1 MDELTP
7 PRDGT
12 SGADGGV
19 AYFVDRQPRAADF
32 EHAVIAGLR
41 AARKEIPAKFFYD
54 DEGSHIFNRICG
66 TEEYYV
72 TRTEIG
78 LLSDRSDDI
87 RRLAGPGTVVIE
99 YGCGSAAKIN
109 LLLDALKDPAEYAA
123 IDISPEHLRFVVEDI
138 SARHP
143 GLRVGGIC
151 ADFTG
156 GFELPSEVGGGG
168 TKLGFFPGSTIGN
181 QTPEEA
187 RGFLRRVRENVGD
200 GGALLIGVDL
210 KKDAGRLNRAYND
223 EAGHTADFNLNLLR
237 RIERELDSEVN
248 VDGFEHHAFYNEGEG
263 RIEMHLRAK
272 SAQRIRIGGETF
284 RFSEG
289 ETIHTEN
296 SYKYTIGEF
305 ARLAAGA
312 GFAVGA
318 TWTDAEDLFSIHFLK
333 AA

>member
-7 PRDGT
+7 PRDGA

-19 AYFVDRQPRAADF
+19 AYFVDRQPRVADF

-41 AARKEIPAKFFYD
+41 AEQKEIPAKFFYD
-54 DEGSHIFNRICG
+54 DEGSHIFNRICE

-78 LLSDRSDDI
+78 LLSDRRDDI
-87 RRLAGPGTVVIE
+87 RRLAGPGAVVIE

-156 GFELPSEVGGGG
+156 GFELPSEVAGDG

-210 KKDAGRLNRAYND
+210 KKDTGRLNRAYND
-223 EAGHTADFNLNLLR
+223 AAGHTADFNLNLLR

-284 RFSEG
+284 RFSGG

-296 SYKYTIGEF
+296 SYKYTVGEF
-305 ARLAAGA
+305 GELAARA

-318 TWTDAEDLFSIHFLK
+318 AWTDANDLFSIHFLK

>member
-7 PRDGT
+7 PGDGG
-12 SGADGGV
+12 SGGDSGV
-19 AYFVDRQPRAADF
+19 AYFVDRQPQVADF

-41 AARKEIPAKFFYD
+41 SARKEIPAKFFYD
-54 DEGSHIFNRICG
+54 EEGSHIFNRICG
-66 TEEYYV
+66 TQEYYV

-78 LLSDRSDDI
+78 LLSDRRDDI
-87 RRLAGPGTVVIE
+87 RRLAGPGAVVIE

-109 LLLDALKDPAEYAA
+109 LLLDALEDPAEYAA

-156 GFELPSEVGGGG
+156 GFELPSEVAGGGA
-168 TKLGFFPGSTIGN
+168 KLGFFPGSTIGN

-187 RGFLRRVRENVGD
+187 GAFLGRVRENVGD
-200 GGALLIGVDL
+200 DGALLIGVDL

-296 SYKYTIGEF
+296 SYKYTVGEF
-305 ARLAAGA
+305 ARLAARA

-318 TWTDAEDLFSIHFLK
+318 AWTDADDLFSIHFLK

>member
-7 PRDGT
+7 PGDGA
-12 SGADGGV
+12 SGGV
-19 AYFVDRQPRAADF
+19 AYFVDRQPRVADF

-41 AARKEIPAKFFYD
+41 AAQKEIPAKFFYD
-54 DEGSHIFNRICG
+54 EEGSHIFNRICG

-87 RRLAGPGTVVIE
+87 RRLAGPGAVVIE

-109 LLLDALKDPAEYAA
+109 LLLDALEDPAEYAA

-156 GFELPSEVGGGG
+156 DFELPSEVAAGGG

-187 RGFLRRVRENVGD
+187 GVFLGQVRENVGD

-223 EAGHTADFNLNLLR
+223 DAGHTADFNLNLLR

-248 VDGFEHHAFYNEGEG
+248 IDGFEHHAFYNEDEG

-296 SYKYTIGEF
+296 SYKYTVREF
-305 ARLAAGA
+305 GGLAAGA

-318 TWTDAEDLFSIHFLK
+318 TWTDANDLFSIHLLK

>member
-7 PRDGT
+7 PGDGG
-12 SGADGGV
+12 SGGDSGV
-19 AYFVDRQPRAADF
+19 AYFVDRQPQVADF

-41 AARKEIPAKFFYD
+41 SARKEIPAKFFYD
-54 DEGSHIFNRICG
+54 EEGSHIFNRICG

-78 LLSDRSDDI
+78 LLSDRRDDI
-87 RRLAGPGTVVIE
+87 RRLAGPGAVVIE

-109 LLLDALKDPAEYAA
+109 LLLDALEDPAEYAA

-156 GFELPSEVGGGG
+156 GFELPSEVAGGGA
-168 TKLGFFPGSTIGN
+168 KLGFFPGSTIGN

-187 RGFLRRVRENVGD
+187 GAFLGRVRENVGD
-200 GGALLIGVDL
+200 DGALLIGVDL

-296 SYKYTIGEF
+296 SYKYTVGEF
-305 ARLAAGA
+305 ARLAARA

-318 TWTDAEDLFSIHFLK
+318 TWTDADDLFSIHFLK

>member
-7 PRDGT
+7 PG
-12 SGADGGV
+12 DGGV
-19 AYFVDRQPRAADF
+19 AYFVDRQPQVADF

-54 DEGSHIFNRICG
+54 EEGSHIFNRICG

-78 LLSDRSDDI
+78 LLSDRRDDI
-87 RRLAGPGTVVIE
+87 RRLAGPGAVVIE

-109 LLLDALKDPAEYAA
+109 LLLDALEDPAEYAA

-156 GFELPSEVGGGG
+156 DFELPSEVAGGGA
-168 TKLGFFPGSTIGN
+168 KLGFFPGSTIGN

-187 RGFLRRVRENVGD
+187 GIFLGQVRANVGD
-200 GGALLIGVDL
+200 DGALLIGVDL
-210 KKDAGRLNRAYND
+210 KKDVGRLNRAYND

-237 RIERELDSEVN
+237 RIERELDSDVN
-248 VDGFEHHAFYNEGEG
+248 IDGFEHHAFYNEAEG

-305 ARLAAGA
+305 GGLAAGA

-318 TWTDAEDLFSIHFLK
+318 TWTDADDLFSIHFLK